1 MVPPGLILQINNLN
15 HCIKRLMP
23 PIPISRKYNYSASLS
38 KNSFK
43 KKRENKELKHNISL
57 E

>member
-1 MVPPGLILQINNLN
+1 
-15 HCIKRLMP
+15 MP